1 MLVADRVALM
11 RAGRL
16 VQQGEPRALYREPT
30 DLFAARFFCELN
42 EVPATVHDGMAI
54 SAAGR
59 FPAPELP
66 EGSAAVVAIRPQ
78 GISLRP
84 TGTGLAGRLET
95 RRFVGEVELLAL
107 RVNGI
112 EEPLMARVRER
123 VYLPPQSEVGVAVD
137 PAEVLVFA
145 APGA

>member
-1 MLVADRVALM
+1 M
-11 RAGRL
+11 GR
-16 VQQGEPRALYREPT
+16 
-30 DLFAARFFCELN
+30 
-42 EVPATVHDGMAI
+42 
-54 SAAGR
+54 R

-84 TGTGLAGRLET
+84 IGTGLAGRLES

-112 EEPLMARVRER
+112 EEALMARVRER
-123 VYLPPQSEVGVAVD
+123 VYLPPQSEVGVAID